1 MTEILG
7 TPNLSKRV
15 ANFMA
20 HTGLFD
26 KLGRACLVDTEQTLS
41 KPKKTWMLELNH
53 GFE

>member
-20 HTGLFD
+20 HTGLFGE
-26 KLGRACLVDTEQTLS
+26 LGGACLVDTEQTLN
-41 KPKKTWMLELNH
+41 KPKKTWTLELNH
-53 GFE
+53 RFE